1 MNKKIIFK
9 LLILVLALSLFAVS
23 CADKNPASPSSGGSD
38 NTEQPDGS
46 NPDGSNPDDG
56 SGDQGITNPT
66 LGDRNGMYFG
76 GKGLFFVGD
85 GVVSTLSLDIGEDT
99 WSIVNNI
106 TLGSKDSTE
115 TSFFFN
121 GIEVKNSNTETTK
134 LVSVLI
140 EFIDANNVQVTIEGT
155 VGTYKRPQ

>member
-9 LLILVLALSLFAVS
+9 LLILVLALSLFTVS
-23 CADKNPASPSSGGSD
+23 CADKNPASPSNGGSD
-38 NTEQPDGS
+38 NTEQPGGDNTG
-46 NPDGSNPDDG
+46 G
-56 SGDQGITNPT
+56 SGNTGEDQGNTNPT

-106 TLGSKDSTE
+106 ILGSKDSTE

-121 GIEVKNSNTETTK
+121 SIEVKKSNTETTK

-140 EFIDANNVQVTIEGT
+140 EFIDDNNVQVTIEGT

>member
-23 CADKNPASPSSGGSD
+23 CADKNPASPSGGDSG
-38 NTEQPDGS
+38 NTEQPGGDNTG
-46 NPDGSNPDDG
+46 G
-56 SGDQGITNPT
+56 SGNTGEDQGNTNPT

-106 TLGSKDSTE
+106 ILGSKDSTE

-121 GIEVKNSNTETTK
+121 SIEVKKSNTETTK

-140 EFIDANNVQVTIEGT
+140 EFIDDNNVQVTIEGT

>member
-23 CADKNPASPSSGGSD
+23 CADKNPASPSNGGSD
-38 NTEQPDGS
+38 NTEQPDGD
-46 NPDGSNPDDG
+46 NTGG
-56 SGDQGITNPT
+56 SGNTGEDQGNTNPT

-106 TLGSKDSTE
+106 ILGSKDSTE

-121 GIEVKNSNTETTK
+121 SIEVKKSNTETTK

-140 EFIDANNVQVTIEGT
+140 EFIDDNNVQVTIEGT

>member
-1 MNKKIIFK
+1 
-9 LLILVLALSLFAVS
+9 
-23 CADKNPASPSSGGSD
+23 
-38 NTEQPDGS
+38 
-46 NPDGSNPDDG
+46 
-56 SGDQGITNPT
+56 
-66 LGDRNGMYFG
+66 MYFG